1 MDSIEY
7 FSSKVS
13 LYRPEFLRLTE
24 EDLQKSKDRTCR
36 EIISP
41 SYSYRALQDSL
52 SKCINSG
59 KSHLNEDQAAVGI
72 YMLRLQTSLKL
83 QSLSNKNLS
92 RILPYQYFAIFDGHG
107 GTEAAIYAANSLHL
121 IIYQKLTEAHNFY
134 ATLPSINSELST
146 DQQIGN
152 ERQSCSISGGC
163 TAIMALYFEKHLYVA
178 NAGDCRA
185 LIIKQGIM
193 EQLSTDF
200 NPITDRQRLQ
210 YLAYLQPELLHAYY
224 NRLYFK
230 QRIRK
235 TDVGKPVVY
244 KDMDM
249 VGWGTKIASEEDFE
263 LVPMIRGGG
272 KQCRLLDIISTTRG
286 FGDFDLKCQEGGPY
300 LKPFLTSCP
309 EVKSLALDQDSYGP
323 DDILILGCDG
333 LYESL
338 SNEEI
343 GKIVLDCLQK
353 CGREDNFRYAK
364 AAKTLVETCRGM
376 YDGRHWMK
384 NDVELASQDDISA
397 FIIPLINE
405 DHLMEIK
412 EANNS
417 TVETCRGMYDGRHWM
432 KNEVEL
438 ASQDDISAFIIPL
451 INEDHLMEIKEAN
464 NSTGINH

>member
-1 MDSIEY
+1 MIVDIMGGKASIPSQHNHL
-7 FSSKVS
+7 SSQSYDFAPAKFR
-13 LYRPEFLRLTE
+13 YNRPEFLRLTE

-41 SYSYRALQDSL
+41 SYQLPRFTGFAE
-52 SKCINSG
+52 CINSG

-83 QSLSNKNLS
+83 QSLSNKNVMKLVYDTLYNYDILAMKAYNTSLS

-146 DQQIGN
+146 VKLEALIIGAIEEAFRELDQQIGN

-397 FIIPLINE
+397 FIIPL
-405 DHLMEIK
+405 
-412 EANNS
+412 
-417 TVETCRGMYDGRHWM
+417 
-432 KNEVEL
+432 
-438 ASQDDISAFIIPL
+438 
-451 INEDHLMEIKEAN
+451 
-464 NSTGINH
+464 